1 MKSYE
6 VRGKKHT
13 FSMSQCLS
21 AGSLRMDLGKNICH
35 IAAERAAKSRP
46 FSPPF

>member
-1 MKSYE
+1 MKSYA

-13 FSMSQCLS
+13 FSVSQFFS

-35 IAAERAAKSRP
+35 IVAERAAKSSP